1 MCDVR
6 KLNYDIRN
14 RMYWEMMYVSPKL
27 TRMLQPGQRQQW
39 KHVSLQNFYKITI
52 VYCLWKWTLW
62 YGRKSNCLFFTW
74 NLETAKYVKPN
85 KRYWDP
91 RSTGNTQEK
100 LDYLFFKRKTTRQIV
115 VSRWLGVRK
124 KSCGVFHHQ
133 GILNKFLNVNIYQLS
148 CR

>member
-1 MCDVR
+1 M
-6 KLNYDIRN
+6 
-14 RMYWEMMYVSPKL
+14 
-27 TRMLQPGQRQQW
+27 
-39 KHVSLQNFYKITI
+39 
-52 VYCLWKWTLW
+52 
-62 YGRKSNCLFFTW
+62 
-74 NLETAKYVKPN
+74 
-85 KRYWDP
+85 
-91 RSTGNTQEK
+91 GNTQEK